1 MKRNSIRIRN
11 ATIVGFVMAGLEGA
25 LISLADPSTSGW
37 ILLQSALFWF
47 SCGFLVSL
55 VDLGLPKWINS
66 IILTE
71 ILTLPWLISLVVIPQ
86 QYSHLVPLLVVNT
99 FFGAFIGLLNR
110 ILKTPD

>member
-1 MKRNSIRIRN
+1 
-11 ATIVGFVMAGLEGA
+11 MAGLEGA
-25 LISLADPSTSGW
+25 LISLADPSASGW
-37 ILLQSALFWF
+37 ILVQSVLFWF
-47 SCGFLVSL
+47 SCGFIVSL

-99 FFGAFIGLLNR
+99 LFGAIIGVLNR